1 MSRRFLPVLWAFTLL
16 FLMMQVPA
24 LAATYV
30 VSPFSVTGAKG
41 YSYLGQAVPSMLTSR
56 LYLQGR
62 FEPVERQ
69 DAALKEKTPGST
81 SAAQSMGR
89 KFGADYVVWGGITV
103 MGDQAS
109 LDVNVLSP
117 DGKVWKESSTSS
129 VNALIGGL
137 QAVADSIN
145 IEVFGRTDVS
155 RSSASASRP
164 AGAPAAPSSAF
175 VMNESHGRVEG
186 DTYLNPSLR
195 YQGTESE
202 RAQIRSQMINFECLG
217 MEVADIN
224 GDGKNEVL
232 LLSPNSVNAY
242 VWKNGN
248 RLVEIGEYRFPS
260 SMRPVLVRHYKQD
273 GTNYIVLS
281 GFDEGTFNPYS
292 QVLRFA
298 NGKFSIVVKSVDRYL
313 NVVNIPPLYSPVLVM
328 QEGDRSKGV
337 RGPIYEARIKGD
349 DVIRNGKLSNLPRQA
364 TLFNFSWIPADRGRQ
379 GDHLALIAEN
389 ETLLTFDARGNRLAG
404 TEDIFGGSSVYLVG
418 DRGLGSIAMPTD
430 STDQVLHYVPMR
442 MPVVDLDHDG
452 RYELIANK
460 PITTAGK
467 LFTNYRTYPQGEI
480 HAMLWNG
487 MGMELLWKTRRI
499 KGTVCDVAVVDVDNN
514 GKTDLVVAV
523 NTYGGVASGLK
534 TRCAVYMYPLDTTMV
549 NARPNYQE

>member
-1 MSRRFLPVLWAFTLL
+1 
-16 FLMMQVPA
+16 MMQVPA

-69 DAALKEKTPGST
+69 DAALKEKTPAST

-117 DGKVWKESSTSS
+117 NGKVWKESSTSS

-155 RSSASASRP
+155 RSSASAARP

-175 VMNESHGRVEG
+175 VVNESHGRVEG

-273 GTNYIVLS
+273 GKNYVVLS

-292 QVLRFA
+292 QVLSFA
-298 NGKFSIVVKSVDRYL
+298 NGKFSVVVKSVDRYL
-313 NVVNIPPLYSPVLVM
+313 NVVKTPPLYSPVLVM

-389 ETLLTFDARGNRLAG
+389 ETLLTFDAHGKRLAG
-404 TEDIFGGSSVYLVG
+404 TEDVYGGSSVYLVG

-442 MPVVDLDHDG
+442 MSVVDLDHDG

-523 NTYGGVASGLK
+523 NSYGGVASGLK

>member
-1 MSRRFLPVLWAFTLL
+1 MSRRFLPAIWAFTLL

-24 LAATYV
+24 MAATYV
-30 VSPFSVTGAKG
+30 VAPFSVTGAQG

-56 LYLQGR
+56 LYLQGQ

-69 DAALKEKTPGST
+69 DAALKEKAPS
-81 SAAQSMGR
+81 SRDAASSMGR

-109 LDVNVLSP
+109 LDVSVLSP
-117 DGKVWKESSTSS
+117 DGKVWKEAAASP

-137 QAVADSIN
+137 QNVADSIN

-155 RSSASASRP
+155 RAASSGAA
-164 AGAPAAPSSAF
+164 AGAPNSAF
-175 VMNESHGRVEG
+175 VMNETHGRVQG

-195 YQGTESE
+195 YQGTESDA
-202 RAQIRSQMINFECLG
+202 AQLRSQMLGFECFG

-232 LLSPNSVNAY
+232 LLNEHTLNAY

-248 RLVEIGEYRFPS
+248 RLEQIGEYDIPS
-260 SMRPVLVRHYKQD
+260 SMRPVLVRHFKQD
-273 GTNYIVLS
+273 GKNYIILTGYQTS
-281 GFDEGTFNPYS
+281 DTDAYS
-292 QVLRFA
+292 QVLQFSG
-298 NGKFSIVVKSVDRYL
+298 GKFNVVVRNVRRYL
-313 NVVNIPPLYSPVLVM
+313 NVAKFPPLYTPQLIG
-328 QEGDRSKGV
+328 QDGDRSKVVSGNV
-337 RGPIYEARIKGD
+337 YEVRIKGD
-349 DVIRNGKLSNLPRQA
+349 EVVRGGNLTNLPKQA
-364 TLFNFSWIPADRGRQ
+364 TVFNFAWIPADKGKR

-404 TEDIFGGSSVYLVG
+404 TEDTYSGSSVYVVG
-418 DRGLGSIAMPTD
+418 DRGIGALSSSGESSDMV
-430 STDQVLHYVPMR
+430 QYYVPMR
-442 MPVVDLDHDG
+442 MPVVDLDRDG
-452 RYELIANK
+452 RHELIVNK
-460 PITTAGK
+460 PVTTAGK

-480 HAMLWNG
+480 HAMLWDG

-499 KGTVCDVAVVDVDNN
+499 RGTVCDVTVADVDNN
-514 GKTDLVVAV
+514 GRIDLVVSV
-523 NTYGGVASGLK
+523 NSYAGVTSGVK

-549 NARPNYQE
+549 SAKPSYQD